1 MEYWLQV
8 LINGLLLGGVYAL
21 GAVGFSLI
29 WGVMDVINIAHG
41 AFIMLGAFVAWALFT
56 GVGLDPFLAIPVI
69 VVLFFGAGYLI
80 QVGLLNKIVEKSI
93 IVTLL
98 ITLGLEYILIN
109 AAIELWGANFRSVDT
124 AYSSETF
131 VAGFIVVPYVQV
143 ATLVIALVAAAVLA
157 YFLKWTNTGQAIRA
171 TAQNFGAARLQ
182 GINVYQIFAI
192 TFGISMALAGVA
204 GVMLSM
210 TQPFSP
216 LIAPAL
222 TLKAFVV
229 AILGGLGSVWGAVI
243 GGLTLA
249 IIETLGGELIGVE
262 FQTAIAFVLF
272 VIVLV
277 VRYGSRLGAGED
289 AA

>member
-1 MEYWLQV
+1 LEYWLQV

-21 GAVGFSLI
+21 GAIGFSLI
-29 WGVMDVINIAHG
+29 WGVMDIINIAHG
-41 AFIMLGAFVAWALFT
+41 AFIMLGAFVTWVLFT
-56 GVGLDPFLAIPVI
+56 GLGLDPFLVIPVI
-69 VVLFFGAGYLI
+69 IVLFFGAGYLI
-80 QVGLLNKIVEKSI
+80 QLALLNRIVEKSI

-98 ITLGLEYILIN
+98 ITLGIEYILIN
-109 AAIELWGANFRSVDT
+109 AAIEIWGADFRSVDT
-124 AYSSETF
+124 AYSSEAF
-131 VAGFIVVPYVQV
+131 VAGFIVVPYVKLV
-143 ATLVIALVAAAVLA
+143 TLVIALVAAAVLA
-157 YFLKWTNTGQAIRA
+157 YFLKRTNTGQAIRA

-182 GINVYQIFAI
+182 GINVYRIFAI
-192 TFGISMALAGVA
+192 TFGISMALAGIA

-210 TQPFSP
+210 NQPFSP

-243 GGLTLA
+243 GGIALA

-272 VIVLV
+272 VVVLV
-277 VRYGSRLGAGED
+277 VRHGSRVATGESS
-289 AA
+289 A